1 MISRVIAFVNGNEM
15 VVEKKITRPNIIL
28 TGFMAT
34 GKTTI
39 GKGLAITLGY
49 AFVDTDH
56 LIEDRYGQTIAE
68 LFRQKG
74 EAAFR
79 AMETDVARELGKKEG
94 FVIATGG
101 GMVLDPINVTALETQ
116 GQIFC
121 LVATPGDV
129 LERASRD
136 GAVRPL
142 LEGATPMERITQ
154 LMKDRQEVYRHFTQV
169 DTTSKTPEEVV
180 GMLLTLL

>member
-1 MISRVIAFVNGNEM
+1 MSIR
-15 VVEKKITRPNIIL
+15 KNIIL

-39 GKGLAITLGY
+39 GKALAITLGY

-56 LIEDRYGQTIAE
+56 LIEDRSGQSIAQI
-68 LFRQKG
+68 FREKG
-74 EAAFR
+74 ETVFR
-79 AMETDVARELGKKEG
+79 TLETDVARELGQKEG

-101 GMVLDPINVTALETQ
+101 GMVLDPVNAKALEKQ
-116 GQIFC
+116 GRIFC
-121 LVATPGDV
+121 LTATPEDI

-142 LEGATPMERITQ
+142 LEGANPMERITQ

-169 DTTSKTPEEVV
+169 DTTGKTPEEVV
-180 GMLLTLL
+180 GMLLALVRDVDIILDHLQKS